1 MAILQNYAP
10 AIAGRVQRLKGWH
23 RASLS
28 CLSGIISAFAL
39 PPYGLFPLLF
49 LTLPALTLMLDA
61 NWARLQAAGFKRLFR
76 SFFATA
82 WWFGLGFFLISLFW
96 IAEAFLIEPERYA
109 WMIPFALLILP
120 GGLALF
126 PAVFVGLAARFWTND
141 LRRVFVLAI
150 ALALSNWMRGH
161 VLTGFPWNV
170 WGYAFAENLTLMQ
183 LYSIGGIYAAG
194 LVGLLLFLIPV
205 AFLSASRRSA
215 VAYLIVSGVVW
226 GGMVAYGQ
234 HRLSIPQAFDEDIR
248 LVVIQPNVPQA
259 EKWKPENRNRLL
271 PQYLQQTQEAL
282 QQTSKAEQTYIFW
295 PESAFPF
302 LLDEQPAALQAIG
315 NTLPPQS
322 TLVTGGIRRK
332 ITSENKLFFNSAFVV
347 SSDGEVLASYDKVR
361 LVPFG
366 EYLPGRFLLQ
376 SLGVER
382 LVPAPAD
389 FTSGLKHTKIS
400 LKNSFSFQPLIC
412 YEAIFPQ
419 TRMHGL
425 DRPNLLVNLTN
436 DGWFGVTSGP
446 YQHLTQARVRAVE
459 QGIPLLRVANT
470 GISSLVD
477 SSGRILAKVVLNKRG
492 SFDSVFPIQSGPT
505 PYVLFGDSIFWGI
518 ILSVVSILLVMGALL
533 PTRRD

>member
-1 MAILQNYAP
+1 MTILQNYAP
-10 AIAGRVQRLKGWH
+10 AIAGRVQHLKGWH

-28 CLSGIISAFAL
+28 FLSGIISAFAL

-61 NWARLQAAGFKRLFR
+61 NWARLQAAEFKRQFR

-126 PAVFVGLAARFWTND
+126 PAVAVGLAACFWTHD
-141 LRRVFVLAI
+141 LRRVFVLAL
-150 ALALSNWMRGH
+150 ALALSNWVRGH

-183 LYSIGGIYAAG
+183 LYSVGGIYAAG
-194 LVGLLLFLIPV
+194 LIGLLLFLMPV
-205 AFLSASRRSA
+205 ALLSASRRSA
-215 VAYLIVSGVVW
+215 AVYLAVSVAVW
-226 GGMVAYGQ
+226 GGMVVYGQ
-234 HRLSIPQAFDEDIR
+234 HRLNIPQEFDEKIR

-315 NTLPPQS
+315 ATLPPQS
-322 TLVTGGIRRK
+322 TLVTGGIRREM
-332 ITSENKLFFNSAFVV
+332 SADNSLFFNSAFVV
-347 SSDGEVLASYDKVR
+347 SDAGQVLATYDKVR

-366 EYLPGRFLLQ
+366 EYLPARSVLQ
-376 SLGVER
+376 SFGVER
-382 LVPAPAD
+382 LVPAPED
-389 FTSGLKHTKIS
+389 FTPGSQHLKIDLNNS
-400 LKNSFSFQPLIC
+400 LSFQPLIC

-419 TRMHGL
+419 TKMHIAE
-425 DRPNLLVNLTN
+425 RPNILVNLTN
-436 DGWFGVTSGP
+436 DGWFGSTAGP
-446 YQHLTQARVRAVE
+446 YQHLAQARVRAVE
-459 QGIPLLRVANT
+459 QATPLLRVANT

-477 SSGRILAKVVLNKRG
+477 SSGRILAKVVLNKK
-492 SFDSVFPIQSGPT
+492 SHFESVLPQQLEATIYT
-505 PYVLFGDSIFWGI
+505 RFGDSIFWGI
-518 ILSVVSILLVMGALL
+518 ILSVVSLLLVMVRLL